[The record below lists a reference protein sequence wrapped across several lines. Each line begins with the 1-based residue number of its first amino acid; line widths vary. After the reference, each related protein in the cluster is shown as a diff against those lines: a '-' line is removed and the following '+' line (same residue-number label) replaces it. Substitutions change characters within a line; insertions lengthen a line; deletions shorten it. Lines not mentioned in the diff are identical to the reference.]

1 MKNIYSKQSISYKY
15 YKRPMFFDQDL
26 ESIVIET
33 EIPMIKVKVTEKNNK
48 VIDEVEK
55 KIANSLRIVLVSRRE
70 YDTK

>member
-1 MKNIYSKQSISYKY
+1 
-15 YKRPMFFDQDL
+15 MFFDQDL